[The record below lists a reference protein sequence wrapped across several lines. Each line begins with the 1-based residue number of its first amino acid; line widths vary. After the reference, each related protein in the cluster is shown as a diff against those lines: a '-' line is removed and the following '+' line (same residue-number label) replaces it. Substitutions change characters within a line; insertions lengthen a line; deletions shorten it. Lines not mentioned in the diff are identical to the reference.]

1 MRSAIA
7 LGRKLVMFEV
17 SLYRS
22 LFRWV
27 TRRPDVPV
35 DAAAFAY
42 FGAVAVVVWAFI
54 IVSAIETAVF
64 HVILPWEVVRL
75 VVDIVSIWGL
85 LWMLGYAASLNVYP
99 HLVGDAGVRVR
110 NSTGTDFTV
119 PWDAIASVSVRERS
133 RDRSKAVQ
141 VDHGGTGE
149 KGVPGA
155 TVHVVMSSRTNVE
168 LRLRR
173 PLVVPLHKGDET
185 VTEVRFFADDARAL
199 ANRVRAHLAQ
209 REQAR
214 R

>member
-1 MRSAIA
+1 VRNVVA
-7 LGRKLVMFEV
+7 LGGKLVKFEL

-27 TRRPDVPV
+27 TRRPDVPAG
-35 DAAAFAY
+35 AAAFAY

-54 IVSAIETAVF
+54 IVSAVETVVF

-85 LWMLGYAASLNVYP
+85 LWMFGYAASLNVYP
-99 HLVGDAGVRVR
+99 HLVGDTGVRVR

-141 VDHGGTGE
+141 VDHDQTGD
-149 KGVPGA
+149 KGD

-199 ANRVRAHLAQ
+199 ANRVRTHLAE
-209 REQAR
+209 REKTR

>member
-1 MRSAIA
+1 VRNVVA
-7 LGRKLVMFEV
+7 LGRKLVKFEL

-27 TRRPDVPV
+27 TRRPDVPAG
-35 DAAAFAY
+35 AAAFAY

-54 IVSAIETAVF
+54 IVSAVETVVF

-85 LWMLGYAASLNVYP
+85 LWMFGYAASLNVYP
-99 HLVGDAGVRVR
+99 HLVDDTGVRVR

-141 VDHGGTGE
+141 VDHDETGD
-149 KGVPGA
+149 KGD

-173 PLVVPLHKGDET
+173 PLVVPLPKGDET

-199 ANRVRAHLAQ
+199 ANRVRAHLAE
-209 REQAR
+209 REKTR

>member
-1 MRSAIA
+1 VRNAIA
-7 LGRKLVMFEV
+7 LGRKLVRFEL

-35 DAAAFAY
+35 YAGAFAY

-54 IVSAIETAVF
+54 IVSAVETVVF

-85 LWMLGYAASLNVYP
+85 LWMFGYAASLNVYP
-99 HLVGDAGVRVR
+99 HLVDDTGVRVR
-110 NSTGTDFTV
+110 NGTSTDFTV
-119 PWDAIASVSVRERS
+119 PWEAIASVGARERS

-141 VDHGGTGE
+141 VDHDETGD
-149 KGVPGA
+149 KGD

-168 LRLRR
+168 LRLRH
-173 PLVVPLHKGDET
+173 PLVVPLHTGDET

-199 ANRVRAHLAQ
+199 ANRVRSRLAE

>member
-1 MRSAIA
+1 VRSAIA
-7 LGRKLVMFEV
+7 LGRKVVRFEL

-27 TRRPDVPV
+27 TRRPDVPA

-54 IVSAIETAVF
+54 VVSAVETVVF

-85 LWMLGYAASLNVYP
+85 LWMFGYAASLNVYP

-110 NSTGTDFTV
+110 HGTSTDFTV

-141 VDHGGTGE
+141 VDRDETGG
-149 KGVPGA
+149 KGD

-173 PLVVPLHKGDET
+173 PLVVPLHQGDAT

-199 ANRVRAHLAQ
+199 ANRVRSRLTE
-209 REQAR
+209 REKSR

>member
-1 MRSAIA
+1 MRNVVA
-7 LGRKLVMFEV
+7 LGRQLVMFEL

-27 TRRPDVPV
+27 TRRPDVPP
-35 DAAAFAY
+35 DARAFAY

-54 IVSAIETAVF
+54 IVSAVETVVF

-85 LWMLGYAASLNVYP
+85 LWMFGYAASLNVYP
-99 HLVGDAGVRVR
+99 HLVGDSGVRVR
-110 NSTGTDFTV
+110 NGTGTDFTV
-119 PWDAIASVSVRERS
+119 PWDAIASVGVRERS
-133 RDRSKAVQ
+133 RDRSRAVQ
-141 VDHGGTGE
+141 VDHDETGD
-149 KGVPGA
+149 KGDA
-155 TVHVVMSSRTNVE
+155 VHVVMSSRTNVE

-185 VTEVRFFADDARAL
+185 VTEVRFFADDARGL
-199 ANRVRAHLAQ
+199 ASRVRAHLAE
-209 REQAR
+209 REQTR